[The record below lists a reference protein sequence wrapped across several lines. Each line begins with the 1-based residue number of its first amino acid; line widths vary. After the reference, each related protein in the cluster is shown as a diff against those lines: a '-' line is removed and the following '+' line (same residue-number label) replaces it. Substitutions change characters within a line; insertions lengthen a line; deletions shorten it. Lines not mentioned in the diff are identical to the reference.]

1 MRPGGSTLLP
11 CEMRTMCGSDVP
23 GGTRRRGTGQGRAGP
38 LCCVPPSRGRT
49 AQPARY
55 RLMAVRRSRDGRDPF
70 GLRLSRRA
78 LCSPTSRL
86 CGQRVKSSEGW
97 KEAAEFQQ
105 RRKKKKE
112 NKERWGRRKEWERG
126 EARAARCPDH
136 PSGCR
141 RIIINPNRNPRPF
154 SPIGLRQE
162 APPALGLSVPSPPPP
177 PRPFLGQREEKGPRC
192 PPPPALLRSPRTAVA
207 ARCLFQRSLLSPGS
221 GSAPSSSSPFVLPP
235 PPLRLSLSLNRFQG
249 AACWRA
255 ALRRAQLSLPRR

>member
-105 RRKKKKE
+105 RRKKKK
-112 NKERWGRRKEWERG
+112 KRRKKQRRG
-126 EARAARCPDH
+126 QADVRGKAR
-136 PSGCR
+136 
-141 RIIINPNRNPRPF
+141 
-154 SPIGLRQE
+154 
-162 APPALGLSVPSPPPP
+162 LG
-177 PRPFLGQREEKGPRC
+177 RGGGPRSPGLAVPEPTRDSRPGPRNAALSHTARPL
-192 PPPPALLRSPRTAVA
+192 PPPPARLSPPTGIPAAGSA
-207 ARCLFQRSLLSPGS
+207 ARHSGAGAGGEPPSPGRH
-221 GSAPSSSSPFVLPP
+221 
-235 PPLRLSLSLNRFQG
+235 LRK
-249 AACWRA
+249 
-255 ALRRAQLSLPRR
+255 

>member
-1 MRPGGSTLLP
+1 MLCVRPPRGSAGKGLNL
-11 CEMRTMCGSDVP
+11 R
-23 GGTRRRGTGQGRAGP
+23 RAGRKQ
-38 LCCVPPSRGRT
+38 PSF
-49 AQPARY
+49 
-55 RLMAVRRSRDGRDPF
+55 S
-70 GLRLSRRA
+70 
-78 LCSPTSRL
+78 
-86 CGQRVKSSEGW
+86 
-97 KEAAEFQQ
+97 KE
-105 RRKKKKE
+105 KKKKE

-221 GSAPSSSSPFVLPP
+221 GSAPSSSSPFV
-235 PPLRLSLSLNRFQG
+235 QG